1 MHNLI
6 QLYTEWKGCAPKH
19 TEILPKAGSNRHYVR
34 LTDDEGR
41 TVIGVVGADIHENRC
56 FINLSR
62 HFLEKGLS
70 VPEILAVSTDETCY
84 LQTDL
89 GGVSLYQTISHGR
102 ENNGAYEETEVELLK
117 RTIRLLPHLQVE
129 GAQGLNFDSLLS

>member
-19 TEILPKAGSNRHYVR
+19 TESLPKAGSNRHYVR
-34 LTDDEGR
+34 LTDDEGQ
-41 TVIGVVGADIHENRC
+41 TVIGVVGADTHENRC

-62 HFLEKGLS
+62 HFLEKGLP

-89 GGVSLYQTISHGR
+89 GGVSLYQIGR
-102 ENNGAYEETEVELLK
+102 AHV
-117 RTIRLLPHLQVE
+117 
-129 GAQGLNFDSLLS
+129 